1 MKINY
6 IILFLIFL
14 FVLSGCS
21 EKNEDLLMIHLTEH
35 KNLALHIHP
44 ILEIEI
50 LGEKQIIPGNIGI
63 SDRGM
68 RVIHTHE
75 PDGILHIESP
85 YPHQFYLADF
95 FTIWG
100 RNFDSS
106 CVFNYCVDENHS
118 LKVFVNGAEND
129 QYWNI
134 ALYDKDKIKIVHER
148 KD

>member
-6 IILFLIFL
+6 IILFLISAFII
-14 FVLSGCS
+14 SNCS
-21 EKNEDLLMIHLTEH
+21 EKNEDLLMIDLKEH

-68 RVIHTHE
+68 RVIHTHKT
-75 PDGILHIESP
+75 DGILHIESP
-85 YPHQFYLADF
+85 RPHQFYLADF

-106 CVFNYCVDENHS
+106 CVFNYCADEDHS
-118 LKVFVNGAEND
+118 LKVFVNDVEND
-129 QYWNI
+129 QYGNI
-134 ALYDKDKIKIVHER
+134 PLYDKDKIKIVYER
-148 KD
+148 RE